1 MFKLE
6 MGIMV
11 ISINENDRMLITKS
25 KPLKTLVTYETII
38 SKWQGIPVREICPLY
53 VYKWTSTIC
62 MLRLAHIRKSSHSLK
77 QSASWN
83 VYPSLMMAWFIGP
96 TWVTASDTQ

>member
-25 KPLKTLVTYETII
+25 KPLKALVTYGIII
-38 SKWQGIPVREICPLY
+38 S
-53 VYKWTSTIC
+53 
-62 MLRLAHIRKSSHSLK
+62 
-77 QSASWN
+77 
-83 VYPSLMMAWFIGP
+83 
-96 TWVTASDTQ
+96 TW

>member
-25 KPLKTLVTYETII
+25 KPLKALVTYGTII
-38 SKWQGIPVREICPLY
+38 STWEDIPMINFAKY
-53 VYKWTSTIC
+53 VCIYIY
-62 MLRLAHIRKSSHSLK
+62 I
-77 QSASWN
+77 
-83 VYPSLMMAWFIGP
+83 
-96 TWVTASDTQ
+96 